1 MNCSLNLSREDL
13 GDLYNCVML
22 TVIDRERSN
31 EISDMWEDVPKADP
45 ILERLYVL
53 EQRLV
58 NLIEVLDHP
67 EGPKGPEY
75 STENPWKGIS
85 MPPSRG

>member
-22 TVIDRERSN
+22 TVTNRERSN

>member
-22 TVIDRERSN
+22 TVINRERSN

>member
-1 MNCSLNLSREDL
+1 
-13 GDLYNCVML
+13 ML
-22 TVIDRERSN
+22 TVTNRERSN